1 MEKQL
6 NENELNRLDGIL
18 IQKIMKVDIV
28 TFVVFFMI
36 PALSYFI
43 SGRVFT
49 IYSIPVMSTFLLV
62 YIAYFWNKTQQIH
75 NLLTRKMLRAPS
87 RGNRCAF
94 YVFCILTVNF
104 LVIVGVVW
112 SVKFYIL

>member
-1 MEKQL
+1 METQF
-6 NENELNRLDGIL
+6 NENELNRLDKIL

-28 TFVVFFMI
+28 TFVFFFVI

-49 IYSIPVMSTFLLV
+49 MYSIPVMSTFILV

-75 NLLTRKMLRAPS
+75 NPLTRKMLRAPS
-87 RGNRCAF
+87 RENRCAF
-94 YVFCILTVNF
+94 YIFSILTVNF
-104 LVIVGVVW
+104 LVVAGVVW
-112 SVKFYIL
+112 GLNFFIH